1 MSSSAPSSPRIRFL
15 RAALDRGLLTHERLF
30 GASSQEAR
38 TFSESEWIA
47 RYEELAAQGTFLGDA
62 WEALHQEVGLP
73 SDLPPSDPLQGFP
86 DSLRDRF
93 EPLECL
99 GKGGMGVVYKAM
111 DHRLH
116 RAVALKFL
124 RHLDPETQDRF
135 LREARAQARME
146 HPCIGGVY
154 EVVQDAERPYLVLQC
169 IDGPTLAQVRGK
181 LGLEETVR
189 IFRQLAEALHECHR
203 AGVLHRDIKPG
214 NVMLE
219 RLPEGGWHPYLVD
232 FGLARHLETPSEH
245 TVPGIILGTPAYASP
260 EALRGAKVDRRSDVY
275 GLGATLYDALTG
287 RPPFDALSTWSLLQ
301 EVQTRDPEPPSRHR
315 PGLPRDLE
323 TVVLKTLEKDPA
335 ARYDSARAFGD
346 DLQRYLDGDPV
357 SAHPAG
363 PIYRFRKRLRKL
375 GPIRYLLAVLLLA
388 AVGGAG
394 FGLWSAQR
402 TRTQSRLAQAFGGEV
417 DRLESELYRELS
429 LPHHNVRPELDRVQ
443 ARIAELQSQLGDY
456 AGWVQA
462 PARRALGRGFMALGR
477 LDEAKVELQTAWVQ
491 SREKDPETAAALGLT
506 LARIFQEEL
515 EGLRGKAREDKRKE
529 LDQRLREPALRC
541 LRLSEGAT
549 SVSRTFIEAVLANVE
564 GQEDLALARL
574 QQVKTEQP
582 WNPESWL
589 LEAEIRRVQGGTALA
604 RGDFKGAEAATRRA
618 LEAVARARDI
628 LRSSPRVYE
637 AEAHCTYQLLWIRA
651 DQGLAGEEDRQAAL
665 AASDRA
671 LEVDPGNWRAW
682 SIRSSVHRHWAV
694 ILQERHENPAEAFDA
709 AQQDAER
716 GLAVHGLDNA
726 LWNSYA
732 TLLRSRAEW
741 ELSEGRDPRPTLG
754 KAIEAL
760 KSAMTRPQLRDFL
773 LNNLGNCL
781 SIQAEWELR
790 HGQDPQNRIEEA
802 STCLQEAMALRPW
815 VGHAAS
821 EGGALVLG
829 AHYRRWSGGNPTPLL
844 ERAQAAYDRALDLN
858 PNSYLAHQW
867 MAQAGV
873 LQARWNPAAASRA
886 LSGAERHAR
895 RALELNPKAAPALL
909 ALAEVDALSDRAP
922 AAQEKVARALAM
934 DPGLGE
940 SALSL
945 RLRLASPAQLPSL
958 LAEVRALRKRK
969 PEDGELALHEGRI
982 LGLLGQSKASEALLL
997 KAEHLNPNLKL
1008 ECRRPRGEW

>member
-1 MSSSAPSSPRIRFL
+1 MPSSSPSSSRIRFL
-15 RAALDRGLLTHERLF
+15 RTALDRGLLTHERLF
-30 GASSQEAR
+30 GASSQDAR
-38 TFSESEWIA
+38 TFSEAEWIA
-47 RYEELAAQGTFLGDA
+47 RYEELERQGAFSGEAWDALKADLG
-62 WEALHQEVGLP
+62 WTEAGAG
-73 SDLPPSDPLQGFP
+73 SDPLQGFP

-93 EPLECL
+93 EPLERL
-99 GKGGMGVVYKAM
+99 GEGGMGVVYKAM

-116 RAVALKFL
+116 RTVALKFL

-146 HPCIGGVY
+146 HPCIGGVF
-154 EVVQDAERPYLVLQC
+154 EVVPDAERPYLVLQC
-169 IDGPTLAQVRGK
+169 IEGPTLAQVRGQ

-203 AGVLHRDIKPG
+203 AGILHRDIKPG

-219 RLPEGGWHPYLVD
+219 KLPEGGWHPYLVD

-245 TVPGIILGTPAYASP
+245 TVPGLILGTPAYASP
-260 EALRGAKVDRRSDVY
+260 EALRGGEVDRRSDVY

-287 RPPFDALSTWSLLQ
+287 RPPFDAASTWTLLQ
-301 EVQTRDPEPPSRHR
+301 DVQAKDPEPPSRHR

-323 TVVLKTLEKDPA
+323 TVVLKSLEKDPA

-346 DLQRYLDGDPV
+346 DLQRFLDGDPV

-363 PIYRFRKRLRKL
+363 PVYRLRKRLRKL
-375 GPIRYLLAVLLLA
+375 GPIRYLLAVLVLA

-429 LPHHNVRPELDRVQ
+429 LPRHNVRPELDRVQ
-443 ARIAELQSQLGDY
+443 ARIAELRAQLDQY

-462 PARRALGRGFMALGR
+462 PARRALGRGFLALGR
-477 LDEAKVELQTAWVQ
+477 LDEAQTELQIAWTQ

-574 QQVKTEQP
+574 EQVKAEQP

-604 RGDFKGAEAATRRA
+604 RGDFKGAETATRRA

-651 DQGLAGEEDRQAAL
+651 DQGLAQEEDRQASL
-665 AASDRA
+665 TASNRA

-682 SIRSSVHRHWAV
+682 SIRSSVHRRWAV
-694 ILQERHENPAEAFDA
+694 IQRERHQNPSEAFDA

-716 GLAVHGLDNA
+716 GLALHGLDNA

-760 KSAMTRPQLRDFL
+760 KGAMVRPQLRDFL

-790 HGQDPQNRIEEA
+790 HGQDPQTRIEEA

-829 AHYRRWSGGNPTPLL
+829 AQYRRWSGGNPAPLL
-844 ERAQAAYDRALDLN
+844 ERAQAAYDRALTLN

-873 LQARWNPAAASRA
+873 LLAHWSPAATARA
-886 LSGAERHAR
+886 LAGAERHAL

-909 ALAEVDALSDRAP
+909 ALAEVDALFDRVA
-922 AAQEKVARALAM
+922 AAQDKLKRALAM

-940 SALSL
+940 AALSL
-945 RLRLASPAQLPSL
+945 RLRLASPAQLPAL
-958 LAEVRALRKRK
+958 LADVRALRQRK
-969 PEDGELALHEGRI
+969 PDEGELALHEGR
-982 LGLLGQSKASEALLL
+982 LLALLGQTQAAEARLLE
-997 KAEHLNPNLKL
+997 AEQLNPNLKL
-1008 ECRRPRGEW
+1008 ERRRPRPEW